1 MKRNC
6 NLELRLVT
14 PSASFHHNAR
24 FDPMLNMVN
33 ESPNEKQ
40 NQQLTIFYNGNVAVC
55 NVTELQARVMILL
68 ARREMEE
75 RTREWSPGSDPCSP
89 LLQSPLHSPTS
100 FCMRRSLQRFLNKRK
115 SRVQAMPY
123 HR

>member
-14 PSASFHHNAR
+14 PSVLFHADRHYQ
-24 FDPMLNMVN
+24 PMSNMVN
-33 ESPNEKQ
+33 ESPNEEQ
-40 NQQLTIFYNGNVAVC
+40 HQQLTIFYNGNVAVC
-55 NVTELQARVMILL
+55 NVTEFQARLMILL

-75 RTREWSPGSDPCSP
+75 RSPGSDPCSP
-89 LLQSPLHSPTS
+89 LLQSPSPLHSPIGL
-100 FCMRRSLQRFLNKRK
+100 CMKRSLQRFLQKRK
-115 SRVQAMPY
+115 TRIQATPY

>member
-14 PSASFHHNAR
+14 PSVLFHADRHYH
-24 FDPMLNMVN
+24 PMSNMVN
-33 ESPNEKQ
+33 ESPNENQ

-55 NVTELQARVMILL
+55 NVTEFQARLMILL

-75 RTREWSPGSDPCSP
+75 RSPGSDPCSP
-89 LLQSPLHSPTS
+89 LQLQSPVHSPPRL
-100 FCMRRSLQRFLNKRK
+100 CMKRSLQRFLQKRK
-115 SRVQAMPY
+115 TRD
-123 HR
+123 